1 MLKVFF
7 IQFILPYSYGLF
19 RRTFRCRMIGQTM
32 KRAMLTLLVFA
43 VPGLMAQSIDFA
55 TIAQGRELLTTRD
68 DFVMRMSPFDRA
80 ARMKTDQDVTEDAYL
95 RFVAANVREWSPD
108 EKAAVEGVWAEL
120 KPKLD
125 EWRLPFP
132 KTILFVKT
140 TGAEEGDAEYTR
152 GAGIVLPESALAV
165 EKHGGLRGIVAHE
178 LFHVLSRNA
187 PELRDRLYAVIGF
200 RGCGEIV
207 FPPALAARKI
217 TNPDAP
223 KNDHCIQVRNGAEM
237 VWVVPILYANTER
250 YDVAK
255 GGPFFAYVKLS
266 FLVVEGHPELL
277 DVNQMQD
284 FYEQVGRN
292 TEYII
297 HPEEILADNFRLL
310 LLGQSDVKSPEI
322 LAGLTKALGQ

>member
-1 MLKVFF
+1 MNR
-7 IQFILPYSYGLF
+7 S
-19 RRTFRCRMIGQTM
+19 T
-32 KRAMLTLLVFA
+32 LTLLVLA
-43 VPGLMAQSIDFA
+43 VPALTAQSIDFA

-68 DFVMRMSPFDRA
+68 DFVTRMSPFDRA

-95 RFVAANVREWSPD
+95 RFVAANVREWAPD
-108 EKAAVEGVWAEL
+108 EKAAVESVWAEL

-125 EWRLPFP
+125 QMRLDELRLPFP

-152 GAGIVLPESALAV
+152 GAGIILPESALTA
-165 EKHGGLRGIVAHE
+165 EKRGGLRAIVAHE

-200 RGCGEIV
+200 QPCAEIV
-207 FPPALAARKI
+207 FPEALAARKI

-223 KNDHCIQVRNGAEM
+223 KNDHCIRVRNGAET
-237 VWVVPILYANTER
+237 VWVAPIIYAKTDR
-250 YDVAK
+250 YDMAK
-255 GGPFFAYVKLS
+255 GGLFFEYLKLS
-266 FLVVEGHPELL
+266 FLVVDGHPVLL
-277 DVNQMQD
+277 DVDQMQG

-297 HPEEILADNFRLL
+297 HPEEILADNFRFL

-322 LAGLTKALGQ
+322 LAGLRKALAQ

>member
-1 MLKVFF
+1 
-7 IQFILPYSYGLF
+7 
-19 RRTFRCRMIGQTM
+19 M
-32 KRAMLTLLVFA
+32 KQAMLTVLVFA
-43 VPGLMAQSIDFA
+43 VPAVAQSIDFA

-68 DFVMRMSPFDRA
+68 DFVTRMSPFDRA

-95 RFVAANVREWSPD
+95 RFVAANVREWAPD

-120 KPKLD
+120 KTKLD
-125 EWRLPFP
+125 EMRLPFP

-152 GAGIVLPESALAV
+152 GVGIALPESALAS
-165 EKHGGLRGIVAHE
+165 EKRSGLRAIVAHE

-200 RGCGEIV
+200 QPCMEIV
-207 FPPALAARKI
+207 FPEALAARKI

-223 KNDHCIQVRNGAEM
+223 KNDHCIQVRNGAET
-237 VWVVPILYANTER
+237 VWAVPILYAKTDR
-250 YDVAK
+250 YDMAK
-255 GGPFFAYVKLS
+255 GGLFFEYLKFS
-266 FLVVEGHPELL
+266 FLVVEGLSGKYDAAHPVLL
-277 DVNQMQD
+277 DVNQLQG

-310 LLGQSDVKSPEI
+310 LLGQSDVQSPQV
-322 LAGLTKALGQ
+322 LAGLRKALAQ